1 MGVLFYPL
9 VRGLAS
15 YVLPSS
21 IFYRPGK
28 GGTFSSEYCYSVC

>member
-21 IFYRPGK
+21 IFYWPGK